1 MIEATGRST
10 SSATRWTLPEMA
22 MAAAVALLLT
32 GSFSGAVFWGYEHG
46 GFPLKPRDFNI
57 ALTLVVLA
65 LLPFNRPRFSLP
77 ALALLTLPL
86 GRVLDAAFL
95 RRYVQIE
102 FGAHSVYALMLV
114 GYLIIS
120 IAAVLSLATSKGRQ
134 TAILVAAAAIVVN
147 SAMNLYEYLGF
158 ASFTRI
164 TGRMAGFHIDPNH
177 SPIIMCLMLGILYTV
192 NTRYWWNM
200 ALALVAA
207 VGIALTMSR
216 SGMAVFAGMTAL
228 YVLLHFREHK
238 AGMIT
243 LAAVAVPLL
252 AVGIGILGATS
263 TKQGLHKNEDTAGR
277 MEAIFSGDFEKVKSP
292 ERAKDLADGWEAV
305 TRRPITGYGT
315 GAGDGGDTWQPHNM
329 FVTQW
334 IDMGLFGLLQFAFA
348 LLATTAM
355 CMAKKFRGGFC
366 LMPVWLFI
374 PCSQVLM
381 ETPAYWYCFAVAA
394 MVVFPRR
401 YSLSLRGRESSA
413 LPQQQVTL
421 HA

>member
-1 MIEATGRST
+1 MIETNVNPA
-10 SSATRWTLPEMA
+10 APDTRWTLPEVTMA
-22 MAAAVALLLT
+22 VVVVVLLT
-32 GSFSGAVFWGYEHG
+32 GNFTGAVFWGYEHG
-46 GFPLKPRDFNI
+46 GSPIKPRDFNV
-57 ALTLVVLA
+57 ALTAAMLV
-65 LLPFNRPRFSLP
+65 LLPFNQPRFCLP

-95 RRYVQIE
+95 RRYTQIE
-102 FGAHSVYALMLV
+102 FGEHTTYVLMLA
-114 GYLIIS
+114 GYLIVS
-120 IAAVLSLATSKGRQ
+120 SASVLSLTGSKGRQ
-134 TAILVAAAAIVVN
+134 IAIITAAAAIGAN

-158 ASFTRI
+158 GSFTRI
-164 TGRMAGFHIDPNH
+164 TGRMSGFHIDPNH
-177 SPIIMCLMLGILYTV
+177 SPIIMCLMLGVLYTV

-216 SGMAVFAGMTAL
+216 SGIAVFAGMTAL

-238 AGMIT
+238 AGMLT
-243 LAAVAVPLL
+243 LTAVTLPLL
-252 AVGIGILGATS
+252 AIGIGVLGATS

-305 TRRPITGYGT
+305 TRRPIVGYGT

-334 IDMGLFGLLQFAFA
+334 IDLGLPGLLQFALA
-348 LLATTAM
+348 LLATTFT
-355 CMAKKFRGGFC
+355 CVVRRFRGGFC

-381 ETPAYWYCFAVAA
+381 ETPPYWYCFAVAA
-394 MVVFPRR
+394 MILFPRR
-401 YSLSLRGRESSA
+401 YSLVVRTQPA
-413 LPQQQVTL
+413 AVIPQQVSL